1 MTETM
6 VTKRAFLASA
16 GALLGGIALG
26 GCSNRAEKAAGESF
40 EVTKTEAEWRAIL
53 TPAEYDVLREAGTER
68 PFSSPLN
75 KEYRA
80 GTFVCAADGNRLFS
94 SETKFDS
101 GTGWPSF
108 TRPLPDAMIERPDP
122 KLFVTATEVLCRRC
136 GGHLGHI
143 IMDGPPPTHER
154 YCMNGVAMEFITA

>member
-1 MTETM
+1 MQLS
-6 VTKRAFLASA
+6 KRRFLT
-16 GALLGGIALG
+16 G
-26 GCSNRAEKAAGESF
+26 AAGGMSFFAFAGCDQTAATARGTKSF
-40 EVTKTEAEWRAIL
+40 EVMKTEAEWRAIL
-53 TPAEYDVLREAGTER
+53 TPAEYDILRESGTER

-75 KEYRA
+75 KEHRA

-94 SETKFDS
+94 SETKYDS

-143 IMDGPPPTHER
+143 IMDGPPPTYER
-154 YCMNGVAMEFITA
+154 YCMNGVAMDFVPA

>member
-1 MTETM
+1 MTEM
-6 VTKRAFLASA
+6 IVTKRTFLASA
-16 GALLGGIALG
+16 AALIGGLVIG
-26 GCSNRAEKAAGESF
+26 GCSKKTDAPAETF
-40 EVTKTEAEWRAIL
+40 EVTKSPAEWRAIL
-53 TPAEYDVLREAGTER
+53 TPAQYDILREAGTER

-108 TRPLPDAMIERPDP
+108 TRPLPDAVIERPDP

-154 YCMNGVAMEFITA
+154 YCMNGVAMEFIAA